1 MEIRSCGNS
10 GLQLSAL
17 GLGCWAFGGGDYWGE
32 SDQKNVSHLV
42 QRAYEL
48 GITYFD
54 TAEAYNEGR
63 SEQFLGE
70 AIKTIP
76 RDRIVIGSKIA
87 PSNTRPPTLIEH
99 CEASL
104 ARLGTD
110 YVDLY
115 MIHWPIHPQAIR
127 HHTTDEDLINN
138 PPSLEEAVHTLRK
151 LQEQGKIRYLGISNF
166 GVTRI
171 QEIIQVGGEYVANQL
186 GYSLLTRA
194 AEMEILPYC
203 RQENV
208 GVVAYMVL
216 MQGLLADRWRS
227 FDEIPDWQKRT
238 RHFNCQRTPL
248 CRHGEEGA
256 EEETL
261 QALDRIRMIAEGCG
275 MAMSDIALNWVVA
288 NQGVSS
294 VLVGTQNVKR
304 LEANVQGVSE
314 PLPPEVVEELDHA
327 TEPLKQKLGPCLDLF
342 ESVQNDRT
350 K

>member
-1 MEIRSCGNS
+1 MEIRSCGHS
-10 GLQLSAL
+10 GLQLSVL
-17 GLGCWAFGGGDYWGE
+17 GLGCWAFGGGEYWGE
-32 SDQKNVSHLV
+32 SDQKNVNRLV
-42 QRAYEL
+42 QRAFEL

-70 AIKTIP
+70 AIKGIP

-87 PSNTRPPTLIEH
+87 PSNTRPATLIEH
-99 CEASL
+99 CDASL

-115 MIHWPIHPQAIR
+115 MIHWPIHPHAIR
-127 HHTTDEDLINN
+127 HYTNDEDLMNH
-138 PPSLEEAVHTLRK
+138 PPSLEEAVHTLLR
-151 LQEQGKIRYLGISNF
+151 LQEQGKIRYLGVSNF
-166 GVTRI
+166 GVTRLE
-171 QEIIQVGGEYVANQL
+171 EIVQVGGEYVVNQL
-186 GYSLLTRA
+186 GYNLLTRA

-208 GVVAYMVL
+208 GVIAYMVL

-227 FDEIPDWQKRT
+227 FDEIPEWQKRT

-248 CRHGEEGA
+248 CRHGEGGA

-261 QALDRIRMIAEGCG
+261 QALDRIRMIAKECG
-275 MAMSDIALNWVVA
+275 MTMSDIALNWAVA
-288 NQGVSS
+288 NPGVHCA
-294 VLVGTQNVKR
+294 LVGTQNVKR
-304 LEANVQGVSE
+304 LEANVKGVAE
-314 PLPPEVVEELDHA
+314 PLPPEVVENLNRA
-327 TEPLKQKLGPCLDLF
+327 TEPLKQRLGPSLDLF
-342 ESVQNDRT
+342 EGVQNDRT

>member
-1 MEIRSCGNS
+1 MEIRACGNS

-17 GLGCWAFGGGDYWGE
+17 GLGCWAFGGGEYWGE
-32 SDQKNVSHLV
+32 SDQENVNRLV
-42 QRAYEL
+42 QRAYDL
-48 GITYFD
+48 GVTYFD

-70 AIKTIP
+70 AIKPIP

-87 PSNTRPPTLIEH
+87 PSNTRPATLVEH

-127 HHTTDEDLINN
+127 HHTDDEDLINN
-138 PPSLEEAVHTLRK
+138 PPSLEEAVHTLLR
-151 LQEQGKIRYLGISNF
+151 LQEQGKIRYLGVSNF
-166 GVTRI
+166 GVTRLE
-171 QEIIQVGGEYVANQL
+171 EILQVGGDYVADQL

-203 RQENV
+203 RQKNV
-208 GVVAYMVL
+208 GVIVYMVL
-216 MQGLLADRWRS
+216 MQGLLADRWRT
-227 FDEIPDWQKRT
+227 FEEIPEWQKRT

-261 QALDRIRMIAEGCG
+261 QALDRIRIIAKECG
-275 MAMSDIALNWVVA
+275 MPMSDVALNWAVA

-294 VLVGTQNVKR
+294 VLVGTQNVQR
-304 LEANVQGVSE
+304 LEANVKGVAE
-314 PLPPEVVEELDHA
+314 PLPPEVIEKLNLA

>member
-1 MEIRSCGNS
+1 MEIRSCGGS

-17 GLGCWAFGGGDYWGE
+17 GLGCWAFGGGEYWGE
-32 SDQKNVSHLV
+32 SDQENVNRLV

-63 SEQFLGE
+63 SEEFLGE
-70 AIKTIP
+70 AIKALP

-87 PSNTRPPTLIEH
+87 PSNTRPATLVEH

-110 YVDLY
+110 YMDLY
-115 MIHWPIHPQAIR
+115 MIHWPIHPHAIR

-138 PPSLEEAVHTLRK
+138 PPSLEGAVDTLLR
-151 LQEQGKIRYLGISNF
+151 LQREGKIRYLGVSNF
-166 GVTRI
+166 GVTRFE
-171 QEIIQVGGEYVANQL
+171 EIMAVGGEYVVNQL

-203 RQENV
+203 QQNNV
-208 GVVAYMVL
+208 GVIAYMVL

-227 FDEIPDWQKRT
+227 FDEIPEWQKRT
-238 RHFNCQRTPL
+238 RHFNCERTPL
-248 CRHGEEGA
+248 CRHGEAGA

-261 QALDRIRMIAEGCG
+261 DALDRIRAIAQECD
-275 MAMSDIALNWVVA
+275 MSMSDLATNWVVA
-288 NQGVSS
+288 NQGVSC
-294 VLVGTQNVKR
+294 VLVGTQNLER
-304 LEANVQGVSE
+304 LEANVKGVAE
-314 PLPPEVVEELDHA
+314 PLPLLVVERLNRA
-327 TEPLKQKLGPCLDLF
+327 TEPLMKKMGPCLDLF